1 MTPCATYQRL
11 LAETLCEHASYK
23 LRSTRQRIDT
33 TRPSPAVSG
42 PRSRMPT
49 APSAPA
55 QAPPCLRSERRPT
68 MPLHVPSAPAP
79 ALRSVLAA
87 LGSPTAV
94 REAKTSALRSVQ
106 GPLSPELPLPV
117 HVLDRITPARTAPL
131 TRLAAWRFLIRSEG
145 RAVAAADTVLTPDGW
160 TFSHF
165 FEGPYLASTELAVR
179 QAEASAPACQAR
191 LLSIPELY
199 MLTLWLHGDTDA
211 DPAAWGARADGRP
224 GAPGAVLRRAS
235 PPTGRTGSPICCPSS
250 RCAWPPGRSSARP
263 DRRRP
268 GAPPPQRPAPPAHRR
283 RGSLRGRCA
292 AHSD

>member
-1 MTPCATYQRL
+1 
-11 LAETLCEHASYK
+11 
-23 LRSTRQRIDT
+23 
-33 TRPSPAVSG
+33 
-42 PRSRMPT
+42 
-49 APSAPA
+49 
-55 QAPPCLRSERRPT
+55 

-94 REAKTSALRSVQ
+94 REARTSALRSVQ

-117 HVLDRITPARTAPL
+117 HVLDRIAPTGAAPL

-179 QAEASAPACQAR
+179 QAEASATGCQAR

-199 MLTLWLHGDTDA
+199 MLTLWLHGDTEA
-211 DPAAWGARADGRP
+211 DTSGGVL
-224 GAPGAVLRRAS
+224 APTDVLVPLA
-235 PPTGRTGSPICCPSS
+235 
-250 RCAWPPGRSSARP
+250 
-263 DRRRP
+263 
-268 GAPPPQRPAPPAHRR
+268 PAPPGIAAHRPHR
-283 RGSLRGRCA
+283 VADLLPVISLRVAPGPLLSSA
-292 AHSD
+292 

>member
-1 MTPCATYQRL
+1 
-11 LAETLCEHASYK
+11 
-23 LRSTRQRIDT
+23 
-33 TRPSPAVSG
+33 
-42 PRSRMPT
+42 
-49 APSAPA
+49 
-55 QAPPCLRSERRPT
+55 

-94 REAKTSALRSVQ
+94 REARTSALRSVQ

-117 HVLDRITPARTAPL
+117 HVLDRITPTRTAPL

-179 QAEASAPACQAR
+179 QAEASASACQAR

-199 MLTLWLHGDTDA
+199 MLTLWLHGDTEA
-211 DPAAWGARADGRP
+211 DPADGVL
-224 GAPGAVLRRAS
+224 APTDVLVPLA
-235 PPTGRTGSPICCPSS
+235 
-250 RCAWPPGRSSARP
+250 
-263 DRRRP
+263 
-268 GAPPPQRPAPPAHRR
+268 PAPPGIAAHRPHR
-283 RGSLRGRCA
+283 VADLLPVISLRVAPGPLLSSA
-292 AHSD
+292 